1 MIFPKLKTS
10 KPSTSLDDKV
20 DDILVA
26 TAMDGDSDDEQ
37 LIVGKK
43 KQKSK
48 SNAWIDE
55 EADDDDEDDE
65 FKGNSVFGGGIS
77 ELLFLINIPYKFICQ
92 LLKPKLKIHCM
103 AKSLLIFGWTKH

>member
-1 MIFPKLKTS
+1 M
-10 KPSTSLDDKV
+10 

-26 TAMDGDSDDEQ
+26 KAMEGDSDDEQ

-65 FKGNSVFGGGIS
+65 FKGNPVFGGKNS
-77 ELLFLINIPYKFICQ
+77 EFLFLINISLEFY
-92 LLKPKLKIHCM
+92 LLAP
-103 AKSLLIFGWTKH
+103 

>member
-1 MIFPKLKTS
+1 MVILPKLKTS
-10 KPSTSLDDKV
+10 KSSTSLDDKV

-37 LIVGKK
+37 LIIVGKK

-65 FKGNSVFGGGIS
+65 FKGNSVFRGGIS
-77 ELLFLINIPYKFICQ
+77 ELLFLINI
-92 LLKPKLKIHCM
+92 
-103 AKSLLIFGWTKH
+103 S

>member
-1 MIFPKLKTS
+1 MVILPKLKTS

-55 EADDDDEDDE
+55 EADEDDE

-77 ELLFLINIPYKFICQ
+77 ELLFLINI
-92 LLKPKLKIHCM
+92 
-103 AKSLLIFGWTKH
+103 S

>member
-1 MIFPKLKTS
+1 MVILPKLKTS

-77 ELLFLINIPYKFICQ
+77 ELLFLMK
-92 LLKPKLKIHCM
+92 
-103 AKSLLIFGWTKH
+103 LIFPKNSFASSLNQS

>member
-1 MIFPKLKTS
+1 MFPKLKTS
-10 KPSTSLDDKV
+10 KPPTSLDDKM

-77 ELLFLINIPYKFICQ
+77 ELLFVINISGKFNCYA
-92 LLKPKLKIHCM
+92 P
-103 AKSLLIFGWTKH
+103 

>member
-1 MIFPKLKTS
+1 MIFPKLKPS

-55 EADDDDEDDE
+55 EADDDEEYDE
-65 FKGNSVFGGGIS
+65 FKGNPVFQG
-77 ELLFLINIPYKFICQ
+77 C
-92 LLKPKLKIHCM
+92 H
-103 AKSLLIFGWTKH
+103 

>member
-1 MIFPKLKTS
+1 MVILPKLKTS

-55 EADDDDEDDE
+55 EADDDEEDDE
-65 FKGNSVFGGGIS
+65 FKGNSVFRGGIS
-77 ELLFLINIPYKFICQ
+77 ELLFLINI
-92 LLKPKLKIHCM
+92 
-103 AKSLLIFGWTKH
+103 S

>member
-1 MIFPKLKTS
+1 MVILPKLKTS

-55 EADDDDEDDE
+55 EADEDDE

-77 ELLFLINIPYKFICQ
+77 ELLFLINIP
-92 LLKPKLKIHCM
+92 
-103 AKSLLIFGWTKH
+103 

>member
-1 MIFPKLKTS
+1 MVILPKLKTS
-10 KPSTSLDDKV
+10 KPSTPLDDKV

-37 LIVGKK
+37 LFVGKK
-43 KQKSK
+43 KQKSN

-55 EADDDDEDDE
+55 EDDEDDE

-77 ELLFLINIPYKFICQ
+77 ELLFLINI
-92 LLKPKLKIHCM
+92 
-103 AKSLLIFGWTKH
+103 S

>member
-1 MIFPKLKTS
+1 MFPKLKTS
-10 KPSTSLDDKV
+10 RPPASLDDKM

-77 ELLFLINIPYKFICQ
+77 ELLFVINISGKFNCYA
-92 LLKPKLKIHCM
+92 P
-103 AKSLLIFGWTKH
+103 

>member
-1 MIFPKLKTS
+1 MIFQKLKTS
-10 KPSTSLDDKV
+10 KPATSLDDKV

-65 FKGNSVFGGGIS
+65 FKGTGNSVFGGGIS
-77 ELLFLINIPYKFICQ
+77 ELLFLINI
-92 LLKPKLKIHCM
+92 
-103 AKSLLIFGWTKH
+103 S